1 MASHTSQDVIDQT
14 GTSLD
19 TAIID
24 RFITRSDAKITSLC
38 AARGLDAPA
47 DIDAIDMG
55 ILLTSAQVVRRHMTD
70 GTLPEQYTAGELS
83 EKFAPSKVVAMYEAE
98 AYDLLEK
105 YFVTNRTSIDFRQ
118 FRVVGRGGERVGSF
132 STMDSDLEDET

>member
-24 RFITRSDAKITSLC
+24 RFITHSDNKITSRC
-38 AARGLDAPA
+38 AEKGLDAPSDA
-47 DIDAIDMG
+47 DANEIG
-55 ILLTSAQVVRRHMTD
+55 TLLTSAQVIRRHMTD

-83 EKFAPSKVVAMYEAE
+83 EKFAPSKVISMYEAE
-98 AYDLLEK
+98 ARDLLEK

-118 FRVVGRGGERVGSF
+118 FRVVGQDGERVGSF

>member
-19 TAIID
+19 TSIID
-24 RFITRSDAKITSLC
+24 RFIIRSDAKISKWC
-38 AARGLDAPA
+38 AAKGLDAPA
-47 DIDAIDMG
+47 DIDAIDIG

-83 EKFAPSKVVAMYEAE
+83 EKFAPSKVIAMYEAE
-98 AYDLLEK
+98 AHNLLEK
-105 YFVTNRTSIDFRQ
+105 YFEENRTSIDYRQ
-118 FRVVGRGGERVGSF
+118 FRVVGRDGERVGSF